1 MVNSAEPS
9 LAIQIAID
17 GPVASG
23 KSTVAKRLA
32 ARLGFLFLDTGALYR
47 AVAYMALEHA
57 ASLTDEEAIVALITA
72 GSPGVVVDPSDTLNY
87 RISVGGKLLR
97 EELFLPDV
105 SRAVSRV
112 AAMPKVRHKLL
123 NAQRAFAD
131 GRNIVMAGRDIGTVV
146 LPQAQRKFFLTASID
161 TRVDRRLRQ
170 LEARGIQIAREILK
184 TEIQNRDQ
192 RDINRAV
199 APLVKAL
206 DALEVDTSTM
216 SVDAVVDA
224 LEAAVRARLQT

>member
-1 MVNSAEPS
+1 MVNSAEPR

-57 ASLTDEEAIVALITA
+57 ASLTDEEAIVALIAA
-72 GSPGVVVDPSDTLNY
+72 GSPGVVVDPSDALNY

-123 NAQRAFAD
+123 NAQRAFAED
-131 GRNIVMAGRDIGTVV
+131 RNIVMAGRDIGTVV
-146 LPQAQRKFFLTASID
+146 LPRAQRKFFLTASID

-170 LEARGIQIAREILK
+170 LEARGIQIARDTLK

-199 APLVKAL
+199 SPLVKAP

-216 SVDAVVDA
+216 SVDEVVDA
-224 LEAAVRARLQT
+224 LETAVRARL

>member
-1 MVNSAEPS
+1 VVNTAEPS

-57 ASLTDEEAIVALITA
+57 ASLTDEEAIVALIA
-72 GSPGVVVDPSDTLNY
+72 VGSPGVVIDPSDALNY

-123 NAQRAFAD
+123 NAQRAFAED
-131 GRNIVMAGRDIGTVV
+131 RNIVMAGRDIGTVV
-146 LPQAQRKFFLTASID
+146 LPRAQRKFFLTASID

-170 LEARGIQIAREILK
+170 LEARGIQIARDTLK
-184 TEIQNRDQ
+184 TEIQSRDQ

-199 APLVKAL
+199 SPLVKAP

-224 LEAAVRARLQT
+224 LETAVRARLQT

>member
-1 MVNSAEPS
+1 MVNSAEPR

-47 AVAYMALEHA
+47 AVAYMALEQA
-57 ASLTDEEAIVALITA
+57 ASLTDEEAIIALIAA
-72 GSPGVVVDPSDTLNY
+72 GSPGVVVDPSDALNY

-123 NAQRAFAD
+123 NAQRAFAED
-131 GRNIVMAGRDIGTVV
+131 RNIVMAGRDIGTVV
-146 LPQAQRKFFLTASID
+146 LPRAQRKFFLTASID

-170 LEARGIQIAREILK
+170 LEARGIQIARDTLK

-199 APLVKAL
+199 SPLVKAP

-216 SVDAVVDA
+216 AVDEVVDA
-224 LEAAVRARLQT
+224 LETAVRARL